1 MLRTIWAVSSR
12 RPAFKQTQA
21 FTWESEAADDRPI
34 EFASSAFS
42 HAKRSNEFASSSFMN
57 AAPDRPARQRKR
69 RLARLL
75 RVWAVA
81 MLFIL
86 LLGVVGLLTLSA

>member
-1 MLRTIWAVSSR
+1 MLLTIWAMSSR

-42 HAKRSNEFASSSFMN
+42 HAKRSSEFASSPFMN

-75 RVWAVA
+75 RVWTVA